1 MLPLSP
7 IIFDYT
13 IAKKMDRLGGFTGVG
28 DFSLMKPM
36 KIGGMLVYC
45 KAELARPI
53 LPTNQSVRCEFQTG
67 FVRYRFDQSFGATLE
82 FVPNASGLMFFDFRG
97 GIKSSFFTIRGNIVQ
112 MASSDSLVVSFYPKG
127 LPDRVSYSQ
136 TISSTGNFAVTW
148 FPPVDDNREWMIRLT
163 AILNQSSIPIVI
175 NGLSIERDRLDYPQ
189 REGMAWQGV
198 WLGRV
203 EDAGVLPLERIWAD
217 REGGYVANRFYA
229 SPPAYDTID
238 FVPRR
243 SGRLFYDFQC
253 GLTNLAIVVK
263 GNITQMAAG
272 DSITVQFYPRG
283 LPDQVAFS
291 QDISST
297 GEFQVIWTP
306 PRRGEWIVRVAANF
320 NQTSLPITITNF
332 KIERATGVG
341 TGGGG
346 GVNIQ
351 VSDQMSVMSSETVA
365 TQLSLNQIE
374 LEVIAGAEQ
383 VNQDVIAAITDTGML
398 LSTDSAVAQFNLLSS
413 ELLQVLASEAI
424 QSSLQTSV
432 SEVMQASVQ
441 DTVLQQLL
449 ASPSETVRVSTAES
463 ILSSISVATTDAT
476 QVRTDESQVAQVGVG
491 VSESLRISASEQATP
506 VISFELTE
514 SQQVLASE
522 GISVFTGFQLLVSDS
537 MQVTTLESQST
548 NIAAQIVQQ
557 ELIQT
562 SEAQTTQLGVSVADS
577 ASVSSAESIIPALQP
592 RVSETIQVSASE
604 SQSISIA
611 INFTQQESLRVSEAP
626 STQIGIEIA
635 DQVMTVASEIASQTI
650 IPQIAETMRISAS
663 EQPSVAVQVSAATTA
678 QVRTTESVSPSV
690 QLAASE
696 TGQVLASESSSAQ
709 IAGLI
714 SEIIRVST
722 SEQTTTQVQFSA
734 VESVTQIEV
743 ETAPFIGLIQRL
755 MIPVSIDLLKA
766 VELSVS
772 ITQVSLDLG
781 MD

>member
-82 FVPNASGLMFFDFRG
+82 FVPNALGQMFFDFRG
-97 GIKSSFFTIRGNIVQ
+97 GIKSSFFTVRGNIVQ
-112 MASSDSLVVSFYPKG
+112 MASGDSIVVSFYPRG
-127 LPDRVSYSQ
+127 LPNQVAYSQ
-136 TISSTGNFAVTW
+136 TVSSTGNFAVTW
-148 FPPVDDNREWMIRLT
+148 SPPVDGTREWMIRIT
-163 AILNQSSIPIVI
+163 AIFNQSAIPIVI

-189 REGMAWQGV
+189 REGMVWQGV

-203 EDAGVLPLERIWAD
+203 EDSGVLPLGRIWSD
-217 REGGYVANRFYA
+217 CEGGYVANRFYV
-229 SPPAYDTID
+229 SPPAYDTLD

-272 DSITVQFYPRG
+272 NSITVQFYPRG
-283 LPDQVAFS
+283 LPDQIASS

-320 NQTSLPITITNF
+320 NQTASPITITNF
-332 KIERATGVG
+332 RVERATGIG

-346 GVNIQ
+346 GVSIQ
-351 VSDQMSVMSSETVA
+351 VSDQMSIMSSETVA
-365 TQLSLNQIE
+365 TQLSLNQVEQGI
-374 LEVIAGAEQ
+374 ISGAEQ
-383 VNQDVIAAITDTGML
+383 VNQDVIVTVADTEIL
-398 LSTDSAVAQFNLLSS
+398 QSTDSAMAQFNLLPS
-413 ELLQVLASEAI
+413 ESVQIIASEAI
-424 QSSLQTSV
+424 QSSLQASV

-441 DTVLQQLL
+441 DSVLPQLL
-449 ASPSETVRVSTAES
+449 ASPSETVRVSTVES
-463 ILSSISVATTDAT
+463 VLSSVAVEASDIS
-476 QVRTDESQVAQVGVG
+476 QVLADESQTVQVGVG
-491 VSESLRISASEQATP
+491 VSESLIISAADQATS
-506 VISFELTE
+506 VISFALTE

-522 GISVFTGFQLLVSDS
+522 GINVFTGFQLLVSDS
-537 MQVTTLESQST
+537 MQVATSESQST
-548 NIAAQIVQQ
+548 NIAAQIAQQ
-557 ELIQT
+557 EVIQA

-592 RVSETIQVSASE
+592 RVSETVQVSASE

-611 INFTQQESLRVSEAP
+611 INFTQQESLRASEAP

-635 DQVMTVASEIASQTI
+635 DQAMAVASEIASQTI
-650 IPQIAETMRISAS
+650 IPQVSETMRISAS
-663 EQPSVAVQVSAATTA
+663 EKPSVAVQVSAATTA

-734 VESVTQIEV
+734 VESVTQIEA
-743 ETAPFIGLIQRL
+743 ETAPFVGLIQRL
-755 MIPVSIDLLKA
+755 MIPVSVDLLKA
-766 VELSVS
+766 VELSIS
-772 ITQVSLDLG
+772 ITQVSFDLG
-781 MD
+781 ID